1 MYVHRAEET
10 RNVCSE
16 TAGICHKDSDR
27 NRRAAEKTW
36 VYAHRLA
43 SDTGYNV
50 PGHIS
55 RPDENAEE
63 IVSRHIKL
71 LHRYNEAKDATQV

>member
-1 MYVHRAEET
+1 MSVRDVSA
-10 RNVCSE
+10 SE
-16 TAGICHKDSDR
+16 TTGICHKASGR

-36 VYAHRLA
+36 VYAHRVAL
-43 SDTGYNV
+43 DTGYDV
-50 PGHIS
+50 PGHIF
-55 RPDENAEE
+55 RPNENAEE